1 MEKRIKLPWETT
13 SLRKL
18 NCFGGGT
25 SHKDQVPEY

>member
-1 MEKRIKLPWETT
+1 MEKKIKLPWGTT

-25 SHKDQVPEY
+25 SRKDQLSEC